1 MSDQSENDSS
11 QKMNV
16 IQNGHYVIIQR
27 THDRSSSRLI
37 KAEIDKLVINL
48 SQSLYLFILIR
59 FD

>member
-1 MSDQSENDSS
+1 MSDQSGNDSS

-37 KAEIDKLVINL
+37 KTETDKLVVNL
-48 SQSLYLFILIR
+48 SHNLYLFILI
-59 FD
+59 

>member
-1 MSDQSENDSS
+1 MSDQSGNDSS

-37 KAEIDKLVINL
+37 KAETDKLVVNL
-48 SQSLYLFILIR
+48 SHNLYLFILI
-59 FD
+59 